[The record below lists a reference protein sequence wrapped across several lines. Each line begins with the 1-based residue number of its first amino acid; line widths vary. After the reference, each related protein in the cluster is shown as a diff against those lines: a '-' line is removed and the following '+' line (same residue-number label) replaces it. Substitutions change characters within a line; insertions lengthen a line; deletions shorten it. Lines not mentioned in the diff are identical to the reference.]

1 MVKYSAPTVVKTAAY
16 QDQKP
21 GTSGLRKPTKIFLE
35 KENYTANFVQ
45 SIISA
50 LPLERKGK
58 VLIVGG
64 DGRFYGP
71 EAVDLI
77 VRIAIANGVT
87 NLTIGQ
93 HSILSTPAVSNL
105 IRRRAPNCLGGI
117 ILTASHNP
125 GGPDGDFGIKFNIPN
140 GGPAPDAVTNNIYEI
155 SKQLG
160 EYKICQDVPTI
171 DLANVGVTEFEV
183 DTIGPVR
190 VDVIDSVEDYV
201 QLMKEIFDFN
211 LLRDFLSSFPVV
223 INAMHGVTGPYV
235 KRIFQQELAQTT
247 PNPNSLYLNTVPL
260 PDFGGHHPDPNQT
273 YAADLVKILKDNPT
287 KYGFGAAYDGDGDR
301 NMLLGAGGF
310 FVTPSDSLAVLAANL
325 NAIPYFNK
333 PNGIKGLAR
342 SMPTSGAV
350 DRVGKKLGFTVYEV
364 PTGWK
369 YFGNLMD
376 AGQLSLCGEES
387 FGTGSDHIREK
398 DGIWASLA
406 FLTVLASKKTSVKD
420 LLENHWKE
428 FGRNYFLR
436 LDYENVDGTKAN
448 QMIGELEKKIM
459 STPKEQL
466 TKEIIDAVKTSSI
479 KDPSLEKYKVD
490 ATDNFEFTDLI
501 DGSVAKGQGLR
512 IMFANGFGRMVWRLS
527 GTGSSGATIR
537 VYLEKCDD
545 EHVTGDALVVLD
557 DLVKASLAISRL
569 QAVVGVDTPTVIT

>member
-1 MVKYSAPTVVKTAAY
+1 M
-16 QDQKP
+16 
-21 GTSGLRKPTKIFLE
+21 
-35 KENYTANFVQ
+35 
-45 SIISA
+45 
-50 LPLERKGK
+50 
-58 VLIVGG
+58 
-64 DGRFYGP
+64 
-71 EAVDLI
+71 
-77 VRIAIANGVT
+77 
-87 NLTIGQ
+87 
-93 HSILSTPAVSNL
+93 
-105 IRRRAPNCLGGI
+105 
-117 ILTASHNP
+117 
-125 GGPDGDFGIKFNIPN
+125 
-140 GGPAPDAVTNNIYEI
+140 
-155 SKQLG
+155 
-160 EYKICQDVPTI
+160 
-171 DLANVGVTEFEV
+171 
-183 DTIGPVR
+183 
-190 VDVIDSVEDYV
+190 
-201 QLMKEIFDFN
+201 
-211 LLRDFLSSFPVV
+211 
-223 INAMHGVTGPYV
+223 
-235 KRIFQQELAQTT
+235 
-247 PNPNSLYLNTVPL
+247 
-260 PDFGGHHPDPNQT
+260 
-273 YAADLVKILKDNPT
+273 
-287 KYGFGAAYDGDGDR
+287 
-301 NMLLGAGGF
+301 
-310 FVTPSDSLAVLAANL
+310 
-325 NAIPYFNK
+325 
-333 PNGIKGLAR
+333 
-342 SMPTSGAV
+342 
-350 DRVGKKLGFTVYEV
+350 GKKLGFTVYEV

-387 FGTGSDHIREK
+387 FGYLKFTIPFLNVNCILILNKPRISCRTGSDHIREK

-545 EHVTGDALVVLD
+545 EHVTGDALVFKFVFLNY
-557 DLVKASLAISRL
+557 LT
-569 QAVVGVDTPTVIT
+569 Q